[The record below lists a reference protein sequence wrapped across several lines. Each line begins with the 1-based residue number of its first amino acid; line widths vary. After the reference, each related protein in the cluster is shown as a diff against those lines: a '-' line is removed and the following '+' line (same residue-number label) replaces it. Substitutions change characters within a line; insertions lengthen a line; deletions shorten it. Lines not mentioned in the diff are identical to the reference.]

1 MERVLGEDAEIEER
15 MPGSALLGLRY
26 EPPFPYIS
34 DYGERGHT
42 VLAGDF
48 VSVEDGTGV
57 VHTGAAFGEDDFR
70 LAQDNGLTI
79 QNPVRPD
86 GTFDER
92 AGPFAG
98 MYVRDADAEIIEAL
112 RESGR
117 LFRAGE
123 YEHAYPHCWRCGT
136 PLIYYAKTNWYVR
149 TTEVKDQLLAA
160 NESIKWYPDHIKH
173 GRFGNW
179 LENNVDWALSR
190 ERYWGTGLP
199 VWRCDEGHVVCVGS
213 RAEIE
218 ERGGEVPDDL
228 HRPYIDEIVLR
239 CECGKDMRRVPDLI
253 DVWWDSGCMPFAQ
266 WHAPFEN
273 EDEFRERF
281 PADYICEAL
290 DQTRGWFYSLL
301 GVSTILFGESSY
313 RTVLCLGL
321 ILDGEGQ
328 KMSKSKGNVVVPWDV
343 IDTHGAD
350 ALRWY
355 YFTSKQPWDG
365 YRFSIDAV
373 AESVRQFLKT
383 LWNTYSFFVLYAN
396 LTDAEGEGEPTELDR
411 WIRSRLAATVERSD
425 RAHGGLRHDLRRPRD
440 RRVRGRSLELVRAPL
455 AAALLGRRP
464 GGVRH
469 AARVAAHGREAARS
483 AHARS

>member
-1 MERVLGEDAEIEER
+1 M
-15 MPGSALLGLRY
+15 
-26 EPPFPYIS
+26 
-34 DYGERGHT
+34 
-42 VLAGDF
+42 
-48 VSVEDGTGV
+48 
-57 VHTGAAFGEDDFR
+57 
-70 LAQDNGLTI
+70 
-79 QNPVRPD
+79 
-86 GTFDER
+86 
-92 AGPFAG
+92 
-98 MYVRDADAEIIEAL
+98 
-112 RESGR
+112 
-117 LFRAGE
+117 
-123 YEHAYPHCWRCGT
+123 
-136 PLIYYAKTNWYVR
+136 
-149 TTEVKDQLLAA
+149 
-160 NESIKWYPDHIKH
+160 
-173 GRFGNW
+173 
-179 LENNVDWALSR
+179 
-190 ERYWGTGLP
+190 
-199 VWRCDEGHVVCVGS
+199 VCVGS

-273 EDEFRERF
+273 EDKFRERF

-301 GVSTILFGESSY
+301 AVSTILFGQSSY

-321 ILDGEGQ
+321 ILDADGQ

-383 LWNTYSFFVLYAN
+383 LWNTYVFFVLYAN
-396 LTDAEGEGEPTELDR
+396 LTDAQGEGEPTELDR
-411 WIRSRLAATVERSD
+411 WIRSRLAATVRARD
-425 RAHGGLRHDLRRPRD
+425 RAHGGLRHDLRGPRD
-440 RRVRGRSLELVRAPL
+440 RRVRGRSLQLVRAPL

-464 GGVRH
+464 GGVRDPAGVACSRSSKLLAPLTPFVSRRDLREPRRLRAVGAPVRLPGGGRARPPSSSGRCRWRATRSSW
-469 AARVAAHGREAARS
+469 AARRAPTRRSRCASRCARP
-483 AHARS
+483 